1 MPSTL
6 NPRPRELGAEEF
18 VAREEEKLRAYRG
31 AWEWAQGP
39 GGVFFANAIRRARP
53 EQVRA
58 VVAAVKAIQLKGALG
73 AVNPERALI

>member
-1 MPSTL
+1 MSTSK
-6 NPRPRELGAEEF
+6 PRPRALSAEEY
-18 VAREEEKLRAYRG
+18 VAREEERFRAYRG

-39 GGVFFANAIRRARP
+39 GGAFFANAIRRARP
-53 EQVRA
+53 GQARA